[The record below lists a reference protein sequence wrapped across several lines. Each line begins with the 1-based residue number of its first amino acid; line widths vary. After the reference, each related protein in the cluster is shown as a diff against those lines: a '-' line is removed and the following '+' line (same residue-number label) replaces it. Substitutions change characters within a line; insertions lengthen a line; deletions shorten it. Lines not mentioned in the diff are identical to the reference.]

1 MIHLHLS
8 DDEVT
13 VLRQIL
19 SSTISDLG
27 MEISHTDSMDFR
39 QGLKRN
45 KALAIEMLDRL
56 EQEPN

>member
-1 MIHLHLS
+1 MIRLALT
-8 DDEVT
+8 DDQAT

-27 MEISHTDSMDFR
+27 MEISHTDSLDFR

-56 EQEPN
+56 EQELD